1 MFRGL
6 LYTILPALL
15 RRNVGGKVGSRDYAF
30 VAGQARG
37 DDGLDLDAII
47 RRSRKL
53 ANEITCW

>member
-6 LYTILPALL
+6 LYTVLHAML
-15 RRNVGGKVGSRDYAF
+15 RRNVGGKVGSRNDAS

-37 DDGLDLDAII
+37 NDGLDLDAII
-47 RRSRKL
+47 RRGRKL